1 MNTSPPEKRNMRKLS
16 CKASRAGCTRTGN
29 RGIYISMFCHGSIY
43 FCGFVTIG
51 GEVCSAK
58 DAPKLALGVARMAIR
73 AAILR
78 PFVVGS
84 EQLLIYI
91 LLDAAA
97 IRQLIPER
105 AWSVALPVYYLA
117 AAAFVL
123 LAIRGFFR
131 RNQKQYRRFSAVQAA

>member
-1 MNTSPPEKRNMRKLS
+1 
-16 CKASRAGCTRTGN
+16 
-29 RGIYISMFCHGSIY
+29 
-43 FCGFVTIG
+43 
-51 GEVCSAK
+51 
-58 DAPKLALGVARMAIR
+58 MAIR

-105 AWSVALPVYYLA
+105 AWSVALPVYYLS
-117 AAAFVL
+117 L
-123 LAIRGFFR
+123 IHI
-131 RNQKQYRRFSAVQAA
+131 

>member
-1 MNTSPPEKRNMRKLS
+1 
-16 CKASRAGCTRTGN
+16 
-29 RGIYISMFCHGSIY
+29 MFCHGSIY

-58 DAPKLALGVARMAIR
+58 DAPKLALGVARLGIR
-73 AAILR
+73 AAWSAARPAILR

-97 IRQLIPER
+97 IRQLIPEC

>member
-1 MNTSPPEKRNMRKLS
+1 MQ
-16 CKASRAGCTRTGN
+16 CKGCAETGAGC
-29 RGIYISMFCHGSIY
+29 
-43 FCGFVTIG
+43 
-51 GEVCSAK
+51 CS
-58 DAPKLALGVARMAIR
+58 DGHPRR
-73 AAILR
+73 HS
-78 PFVVGS
+78 P
-84 EQLLIYI
+84 LIYI

-131 RNQKQYRRFSAVQAA
+131 RNQEQYRRFSAVQAA

>member
-1 MNTSPPEKRNMRKLS
+1 
-16 CKASRAGCTRTGN
+16 
-29 RGIYISMFCHGSIY
+29 MFCHGSIY

-91 LLDAAA
+91 LLDVAA

-117 AAAFVL
+117 AATFVL

-131 RNQKQYRRFSAVQAA
+131 RNQEQYRRFSAVQAA

>member
-1 MNTSPPEKRNMRKLS
+1 M
-16 CKASRAGCTRTGN
+16 
-29 RGIYISMFCHGSIY
+29 
-43 FCGFVTIG
+43 TIG

-58 DAPKLALGVARMAIR
+58 DAPKLALGVARMANPTP

-131 RNQKQYRRFSAVQAA
+131 RNQEQYRRFSAVQAA

>member
-1 MNTSPPEKRNMRKLS
+1 M
-16 CKASRAGCTRTGN
+16 
-29 RGIYISMFCHGSIY
+29 
-43 FCGFVTIG
+43 TIG

-58 DAPKLALGVARMAIR
+58 DAPKLALGVARMPPP

-131 RNQKQYRRFSAVQAA
+131 RNQEQYRRFSAVQAA